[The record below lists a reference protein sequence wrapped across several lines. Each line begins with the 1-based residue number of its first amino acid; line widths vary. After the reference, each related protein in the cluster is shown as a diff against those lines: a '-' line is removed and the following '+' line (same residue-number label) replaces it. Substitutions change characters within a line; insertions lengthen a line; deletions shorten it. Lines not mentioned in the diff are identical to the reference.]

1 MPEHELDDDADV
13 VVPDVKL
20 AEPRTRVFVEGD
32 EFYAEVGAVADA
44 LFERGAKGLG
54 TEALQWLIGVTA
66 SRKNP
71 YRARR

>member
-1 MPEHELDDDADV
+1 MTMEEDEVDIIE
-13 VVPDVKL
+13 PDVKL
-20 AEPRTRVFVEGD
+20 AEPRTRVFIEGD
-32 EFYAEVGAVADA
+32 EFYAEVGAIADA
-44 LFERGAKGLG
+44 LFERGANRLG